1 MDKERSYVAPMIL
14 GAINPYLGLAYLGR
28 DRMGSIGRQ
37 VGEYGRGAVNALQQI
52 PGALGGFLQGV
63 GRYIRPEI
71 RYGSQVGMGPTYG
84 PVGPPAPMPQ
94 FDPNQQASWNPG
106 QPVGRNPNYVMPG
119 VNPYRSQSVS
129 SDRGLGLSQ
138 TLGSQVAMLEYM
150 AAQQNRP
157 YQIER

>member
-1 MDKERSYVAPMIL
+1 MDSKYVAPIISTL
-14 GAINPYLGLAYLGR
+14 NPYAGLGYLAYQNR
-28 DRMGSIGRQ
+28 DRINGWGQ
-37 VGEYGRGAVNALQQI
+37 QLGEYGQ
-52 PGALGGFLQGV
+52 GALNAVGGFLGGL
-63 GRYIRPEI
+63 GRYIRPQFG
-71 RYGSQVGMGPTYG
+71 YGSQIGAGPTYG